1 MAGLIPQ
8 GFIDDLL
15 ARTDI
20 VETVGSR
27 LKLKKTGKNYSALC
41 PFHNEKSPSFSVS
54 PDKQFYYCFG
64 CGAGGNALGFVM
76 DFDRL
81 EFPQAVEELARHA
94 CVEVQYEE
102 RSDKRQSSRTPRKDN
117 PLYALLEQAAAY
129 YRQQL
134 RQHPQR
140 QRAVGYLKGRGLSG
154 QIAKLYDLGLAPP
167 GWDNLMS
174 HLARDTSEEKALIEA
189 GLVVENPDSGKRYDR
204 FRDRIMFPIRDSRG
218 RVI

>member
-81 EFPQAVEELARHA
+81 EFPQAVEELARQA
-94 CVEVQYEE
+94 GVE
-102 RSDKRQSSRTPRKDN
+102 
-117 PLYALLEQAAAY
+117 
-129 YRQQL
+129 
-134 RQHPQR
+134 
-140 QRAVGYLKGRGLSG
+140 G
-154 QIAKLYDLGLAPP
+154 
-167 GWDNLMS
+167 
-174 HLARDTSEEKALIEA
+174 
-189 GLVVENPDSGKRYDR
+189 
-204 FRDRIMFPIRDSRG
+204 
-218 RVI
+218 